1 MHRKPA
7 SSPPVL
13 PAAVSTLVAE
23 VVHGPPVDAT
33 VLGAHR
39 YAVYLAVGGS
49 VLPVVT
55 ADAVPLPTA
64 VRLAVASGAVSW
76 GASTG
81 DVVRVGAGRVSLPGL
96 DVVAARTWRPARV
109 RPAAGPR
116 VGCSNGSPGS
126 HLSTQLETSGW
137 GASETDHASG
147 WLATGIRAACSGVG
161 CSDGRRSSQVS
172 TQLNGSTRDEVR
184 AAVAGLVGRGAG
196 LTPSGDDALAG
207 ALLVAHALRT
217 GRDLADAVRARLH
230 ATTAVSAALLDAAAD
245 GYAAR
250 PVVTLVDAAVAADC
264 DGVRR
269 ALPAVLAIGHT
280 SGADTVT
287 GIRAALSALGCPT
300 GRLDSHL
307 STQLEETTGVTRL
320 ATTTGRSAA

>member
-1 MHRKPA
+1 MPRNPA
-7 SSPPVL
+7 SSRRAL

-23 VVHGPPVDAT
+23 LVHGPPVDAT
-33 VLGAHR
+33 VIGVHR

-64 VRLAVASGAVSW
+64 VRLAVPSGSVAW
-76 GASTG
+76 GVG
-81 DVVRVGAGRVSLPGL
+81 VGRPVRVGGGRVELVGL

-109 RPAAGPR
+109 RRQVPAPLTPR
-116 VGCSNGSPGS
+116 GEC
-126 HLSTQLETSGW
+126 
-137 GASETDHASG
+137 ASG
-147 WLATGIRAACSGVG
+147 CHDHRFRTHGELGAASGEAGDDSRGSAWLADGIRDVCSAAAPRGECGSG
-161 CSDGRRSSQVS
+161 CQSDHFRTHG
-172 TQLNGSTRDEVR
+172 EVA

-207 ALLVAHALRT
+207 ALLVAHALGT
-217 GRDLADAVRARLH
+217 GTALADAVRARLG

-250 PVVTLVDAAVAADC
+250 PVVTLVDAAVANDPDA
-264 DGVRR
+264 VAR

-280 SGADTVT
+280 SGTDTVT
-287 GIRAALSALGCPT
+287 GIRVALDAIIPRVECGSGCRDDHCRTHGGTTNGRRAA
-300 GRLDSHL
+300 
-307 STQLEETTGVTRL
+307 
-320 ATTTGRSAA
+320 